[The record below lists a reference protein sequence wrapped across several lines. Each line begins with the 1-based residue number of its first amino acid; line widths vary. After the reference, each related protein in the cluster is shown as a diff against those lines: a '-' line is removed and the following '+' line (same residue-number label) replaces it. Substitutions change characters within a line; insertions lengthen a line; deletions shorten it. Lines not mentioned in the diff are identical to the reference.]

1 MIPRSTSIRQ
11 LISVIL
17 FCFLIFIFIILIS
30 FESSQYLKC
39 LSFDFK
45 NFSSKEKRF
54 YKILNNTED
63 EKVSINNYDIW
74 CLDMAYR
81 YDSEKYLPES
91 PLIQVPSI
99 NSTRLNRLPYRYSQ
113 WKSSNVLSRRLT
125 SCEHTLV
132 MRLLMIIERI
142 CRKNNITYMLIYGS
156 LLGSYR
162 HHDIIPWDDDIDLII
177 PIQEH
182 IRFINII
189 DQMNDSLVK
198 YYVLLNKKK
207 EVKYYKIFFKNTP
220 SAGGYSWNFPFID
233 LFIYDKNETYL
244 WEITNPDNLIKLE
257 YIFPLIMRPF
267 GQLWLPA
274 PRYPEKM
281 FNFDPYDQCIGHFW
295 DHRKETGQK
304 EISSKCIHLKHIYPF
319 VQRHNQSDSIEI
331 LKTNNTIIHTIFY
344 N

>member
-207 EVKYYKIFFKNTP
+207 EVKYYKIFFKN
-220 SAGGYSWNFPFID
+220 SRLDGD
-233 LFIYDKNETYL
+233 D
-244 WEITNPDNLIKLE
+244 LIKLE

-274 PRYPEKM
+274 PRYPEKI